1 MTMSQSQVVAAP
13 SRKTLFTVIAGGI
26 VAASIILTTV
36 VLPAEY
42 RIDPL
47 GVGKATG
54 LLQLSRPE
62 QVEIVSAS
70 EDSNNSLFRAYTTEL
85 RTDTVDIPL
94 AAAGD
99 ADGKDQLEWKVR
111 MRTGETLVYS
121 WTADAPAEE
130 FYFDMHGES
139 PPSPEVK
146 VVTYQKGT
154 GIASRGSIVA
164 PFDGIHGW
172 YLQNQAERPVVVR
185 VKLSGF
191 YELPTNAPISQ
202 GAPSSASE

>member
-1 MTMSQSQVVAAP
+1 MIDSQVATAP
-13 SRKTLFTVIAGGI
+13 SRRTLFTVLTGGT
-26 VAASIILTTV
+26 VAAAIILTTV

-47 GVGKATG
+47 GVGAATG
-54 LLQLSRPE
+54 LLQLSRPKE
-62 QVEIVSAS
+62 IEIVGAS
-70 EDSNNSLFRAYTTEL
+70 EGSKSSLFHSYTAEL
-85 RTDTVDIPL
+85 RTDTIDIPL

-99 ADGKDQLEWKVR
+99 VDGKDQLEWKVR

-130 FYFDMHGES
+130 FYFDLHGES

-146 VVTYQKGT
+146 MVTYQKGT

-172 YLQNQAERPVVVR
+172 YLQNQSERPVVFR
-185 VKLSGF
+185 LKLGGF
-191 YELPTNAPISQ
+191 YQLPVDPDPAQQPP
-202 GAPSSASE
+202 GSASE